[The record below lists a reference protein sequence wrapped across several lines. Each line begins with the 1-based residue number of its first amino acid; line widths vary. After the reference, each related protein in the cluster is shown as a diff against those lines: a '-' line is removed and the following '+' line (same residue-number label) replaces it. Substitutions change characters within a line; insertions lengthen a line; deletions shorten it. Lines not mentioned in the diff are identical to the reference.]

1 MTRERK
7 HEQKI
12 PSSSQ
17 TMNRTR
23 GDRSLVAERTPATPA
38 GPRAAPPR
46 GLRSQEQLCLSGTR
60 RIPERQGASAKRD
73 AAALAVSPKNLALR
87 PWLLQ
92 RWDRLALVLA
102 ARGTFAPRQSRVL
115 FIAVHRAPADSV
127 PGAALSAFLVDAQR
141 YFLFD
146 GQGHRA
152 HEMLQ
157 IRRSRCP

>member
-1 MTRERK
+1 MTRERE

-23 GDRSLVAERTPATPA
+23 GDRSLAAEQTPATPA

-46 GLRSQEQLCLSGTR
+46 GVRSQEQLCPSGTR
-60 RIPERQGASAKRD
+60 RIPERQGASAKCD

-92 RWDRLALVLA
+92 RWDQLALVLGRA
-102 ARGTFAPRQSRVL
+102 WDVHSSAESC
-115 FIAVHRAPADSV
+115 AVHRRSSG
-127 PGAALSAFLVDAQR
+127 PG
-141 YFLFD
+141 
-146 GQGHRA
+146 
-152 HEMLQ
+152 
-157 IRRSRCP
+157 

>member
-1 MTRERK
+1 MTRERE

-23 GDRSLVAERTPATPA
+23 GDRSLAAERTPATPA

-46 GLRSQEQLCLSGTR
+46 GVWSQEQLCPSGLAAFQSGREPLPSVTR
-60 RIPERQGASAKRD
+60 RLWLSLRKTSRCDPGFSSAGTD
-73 AAALAVSPKNLALR
+73 
-87 PWLLQ
+87 W
-92 RWDRLALVLA
+92 RWSLG

-127 PGAALSAFLVDAQR
+127 PGAALSTFLVDAQR

>member
-1 MTRERK
+1 MTRERE

-23 GDRSLVAERTPATPA
+23 GDRSLAAERTPATPA
-38 GPRAAPPR
+38 GRRAAPPR
-46 GLRSQEQLCLSGTR
+46 GVRSQEQLCLSGTR
-60 RIPERQGASAKRD
+60 RIPERQGASAKCD

-92 RWDRLALVLA
+92 RWDRLALVLGRA
-102 ARGTFAPRQSRVL
+102 WDVRSSAESC
-115 FIAVHRAPADSV
+115 AVHRRSSALADSV